1 MTIRWIYL
9 DESEF
14 QLNGK
19 PYIAYGA
26 LITEDV
32 VTQEHIN
39 RALATLQKFKDNQDK
54 DYLPKNDNRT
64 LEREYFHACDD
75 ACCAHTAIC
84 KEIETL
90 NGEMSLNCIQKSEKS
105 NLNAL
110 SMTSAIMGL
119 HHSGYSA
126 LIYEQRTG
134 LTNEIINTL
143 VQEYELSVIR
153 DYAKSL
159 FMPICFSEPGYKI
172 SDKAEPGIQ
181 FIDFILWAYQRKLNG
196 NPDWYNRI
204 HQNSIKSKGIHIT
217 TQYAEDQENEDFF
230 LTSTLNK
237 GLTIPENIGV
247 YNDTNLN
254 KNYLS
259 INNLDDIN
267 DKNICNS
274 LLLINDIM
282 NRVQYNKN
290 PERYFEAQIKYCIEN
305 RKNNLEGFLI
315 TFLKM
320 FDTFNFLNMAS
331 DIETK
336 NRMLLARK
344 IVALSFYPEYSKRLE
359 LQNKLQEAWN
369 VRLPYHLSN

>member
-1 MTIRWIYL
+1 MKIRWIYL

-14 QLNGK
+14 QLDDK

-26 LITEDV
+26 LITEDI
-32 VTQEHIN
+32 VTQENIN
-39 RALATLQKFKDNQDK
+39 RALTTLRKFKDNQDK
-54 DYLPKNDNRT
+54 DYLPKNDNKT
-64 LEREYFHACDD
+64 LERGYFHACDD

-84 KEIETL
+84 REIENL
-90 NGEMSLNCIQKSEKS
+90 NGEISLNCIPKSEQS

-110 SMTSAIMGL
+110 SITSAIKGI
-119 HHSGYSA
+119 HHRGYSA

-143 VQEYELSVIR
+143 VQEYEISVIR
-153 DYAKSL
+153 DYASTL

-217 TQYAEDQENEDFF
+217 TQYAENQVNEDFF

-247 YNDTNLN
+247 YHDTNLN

-259 INNLDDIN
+259 INNLDDIT
-267 DKNICNS
+267 DKNIFDS

-282 NRVQYNKN
+282 SRIRYNQN
-290 PERYFEAQIKYCIEN
+290 PERFFEMQIKDCIEN
-305 RKNNLEGFLI
+305 RKNNLEAFLRI
-315 TFLKM
+315 FLKM
-320 FDTFNFLNMAS
+320 FDTFNFLNMAT

-336 NRMLLARK
+336 NKLLLARK
-344 IVALSFYPEYSKRLE
+344 IAALSFYYKYSDYIK
-359 LQNKLQEAWN
+359 LQNKLQEIWN
-369 VRLPYHLSN
+369 VLITLKLV

>member
-14 QLNGK
+14 QLDDK

-26 LITEDV
+26 LITEDI
-32 VTQEHIN
+32 VTQENIN
-39 RALATLQKFKDNQDK
+39 KALTTLRKFKDNQDK

-64 LEREYFHACDD
+64 LERGYFHACDD

-84 KEIETL
+84 REIENL
-90 NGEMSLNCIQKSEKS
+90 NGEISLNCIPKSETS

-119 HHSGYSA
+119 HHIGYSA

-143 VQEYELSVIR
+143 VQEYEISVIR
-153 DYAKSL
+153 DYASTL

-217 TQYAEDQENEDFF
+217 TQYAENQVNEDFF

-247 YNDTNLN
+247 YHDTNLN

-259 INNLDDIN
+259 INNLDDIT
-267 DKNICNS
+267 DKNIFDS

-282 NRVQYNKN
+282 SRIRYNQN
-290 PERYFEAQIKYCIEN
+290 PERFFEMQIKDCIEN
-305 RKNNLEGFLI
+305 RKNNLEAFLRI
-315 TFLKM
+315 FLKM
-320 FDTFNFLNMAS
+320 FDTFNFLNMAT

-336 NRMLLARK
+336 NKLLLARK
-344 IVALSFYPEYSKRLE
+344 IAALSFYYKYSDCIE
-359 LQNKLQEAWN
+359 LQNKLQEIWN
-369 VRLPYHLSN
+369 VLITLKFV

>member
-1 MTIRWIYL
+1 MKIRWIYL

-14 QLNGK
+14 QLDDK

-26 LITEDV
+26 LITEDI
-32 VTQEHIN
+32 VTQENIN
-39 RALATLQKFKDNQDK
+39 RALTTLRKFKDNQDK
-54 DYLPKNDNRT
+54 DYLPKNDNKT
-64 LEREYFHACDD
+64 LERGYFHACDD

-84 KEIETL
+84 REIENL
-90 NGEMSLNCIQKSEKS
+90 NGEISLNCIPKSEQS

-110 SMTSAIMGL
+110 SITSAIKGI
-119 HHSGYSA
+119 HHRGYSA

-143 VQEYELSVIR
+143 VQEYEISVIR
-153 DYAKSL
+153 DYASTL

-217 TQYAEDQENEDFF
+217 TQYAENQGNEDFF

-247 YNDTNLN
+247 YHDTNLD

-259 INNLDDIN
+259 INNLDDIT
-267 DKNICNS
+267 DKNIFDS

-282 NRVQYNKN
+282 SRIRYNQN
-290 PERYFEAQIKYCIEN
+290 PERFFEMQIKDCIEN

-315 TFLKM
+315 IFLKM
-320 FDTFNFLNMAS
+320 FDTFNFLNMAI

-336 NRMLLARK
+336 NKLLLARK
-344 IVALSFYPEYSKRLE
+344 IAALSFYYKYSDYIK
-359 LQNKLQEAWN
+359 LQNKLQEIWN
-369 VRLPYHLSN
+369 VLITLKLV